1 MTLKEI
7 EVLLQNAVGC
17 IDRIYEHWTGC
28 DGSVVNL
35 PDYTV
40 VIDRTGR
47 YHVMHEDFTERLA
60 HTWHR
65 NSRSIG
71 IAMACCKDAVC
82 YYDHP
87 DGVDLGSEPPTSAQ
101 IEAMAMLTA
110 KAELILGL
118 TADDVYTHAEIA
130 QIDGYGA
137 DSGDP
142 DMRWDLLY
150 LPDYSD
156 GGVLVPGGDLIR
168 GKAEWYKQQ
177 EG

>member
-7 EVLLQNAVGC
+7 EVLLHNAAGG

-28 DGSVVNL
+28 DGEVVNL

-40 VIDRTGR
+40 VIDRTGG
-47 YHVMHEDFTERLA
+47 YHIMHDDFTERLA
-60 HTWHR
+60 HTWRR

-71 IAMACCKDAVC
+71 IAVACCKDAIC

-87 DGVDLGSEPPTSAQ
+87 DGIDLGSEPPTAAQ

-110 KAELILGL
+110 KAEEILGL

-130 QIDGYGA
+130 EIDGYGVS
-137 DSGDP
+137 SGEP

-150 LPDYSD
+150 LPDYSN

-168 GKAEWYKQQ
+168 GKAEWYKQN
-177 EG
+177 GG

>member
-1 MTLKEI
+1 MTLNEI
-7 EVLLQNAVGC
+7 EVLLQNAVGY

-28 DGSVVNL
+28 DGEVVNL

-40 VIDRTGR
+40 VIDRTGG

-71 IAMACCKDAVC
+71 IAMACCKDAIC

-87 DGVDLGSEPPTSAQ
+87 DGIDLGSEPPTAAQ

-110 KAELILGL
+110 KAEEILGL

-130 QIDGYGA
+130 EIDGYGVS
-137 DSGDP
+137 SGEP

-150 LPDYSD
+150 LPDYSN

-168 GKAEWYKQQ
+168 GKAEFYKNQ